1 MNEKLDQIRDAL
13 IHDFNEGNDNLYE
26 KLRKYNVND
35 EQIVDIILEKNKQR
49 SDLMNLKSLNLDL
62 INVIKDQSLRI
73 DKLNETVNQ
82 NKKFKFK
89 SVIGIISLTFM
100 SLSSLLGL
108 VLLYKFE
115 PIATNAIFTFIIN
128 VLEEISKIFSRKS

>member
-26 KLRKYNVND
+26 KLRKYNVSD